1 MGWSLLNTGPLALTV
16 IALAGC
22 GGAGSAGPDRTNA
35 LPPAAPEPLLVV
47 HSGEGIGMPF
57 RNAFVESDEMNYYR
71 FRYLYLSGGVATGDV
86 DGDGLPD
93 VFVVSSR
100 DGVRLYRNKGGL
112 HFEDVTTKAG
122 IAQEDIW
129 PMGTT
134 MADIDGNGHLDLY
147 VVCGGPTNDPE
158 RLRDRV
164 YLNRGDGTFAE
175 RGRELGLSPDGH
187 GIMAYFHD
195 IDVDGD
201 LDLFLLGHR
210 MDFEASSNVE
220 VIVPPGSSPF
230 SNRLFINDG
239 SGHFTDRTAAS
250 GLLSHT
256 WSLGAAIGDVNGD
269 DRPDIHVANDF
280 VQPDMLYIQQPDGRF
295 IDEVRTRLGHVSYF
309 SMGVDRADMN
319 NDGLPDLCVL
329 DMTPPDHERSKQ
341 NMASMRP
348 KDFDKMTRIGWHAQ
362 YMANQLHLNNGDGT
376 FSEVG
381 HLAGVDRTDWSW
393 APLFVDLD
401 NDGWKDLF
409 VSNGVWRDITN
420 NDFEIQLKRIK
431 EERQGRPIRYEDIAP
446 LLPFSPLQNHV
457 FRNRGDL
464 TFAKAMAEWGYQHA
478 GVSTGASV
486 ADLDAD
492 GDMDLVVVDVNGPMK
507 VVENRSRQRD
517 GSHYLQLAL
526 RGPKGN
532 PFAVGARALLYA
544 GGTVQHAELVHA
556 RGFQSSVEPL
566 LHFGLGTGGVDS
578 VLLQWPDGTWSRI
591 DGPKADQRIAV
602 AYDAVP
608 RERRAR
614 SRPTTWFTEVT
625 ARSAPGIGHTENSFD
640 DFQAESLLPHRQSTH
655 GPALVAGDVNGDAL
669 DDLFLGASTGH
680 APRLLIQASGARFV
694 PASAQPWSE
703 HRDQEIIGAH
713 LFDADGDGDADLY
726 TAAGSTE
733 WPAPSARYQDRLY
746 LNDGRGR
753 LTEADDALPGM
764 PWPTQAVVSDDIDGD
779 GDQDLFVGGRNV
791 PGAYPSAPRSVLL
804 RNEGG
809 RFTDATTTWCARLA
823 EVGMVTGAAFAD
835 LDADGRKDLVVTGEW
850 MPVLTYRNTGTGFE
864 RAAWTDSTLTGWWQG
879 ITVADLD
886 GDGDR
891 DMVTGN
897 LGLNNKF
904 HPSKEKPLEL
914 YMGDLDGTGT
924 NDIVLAKHGADGT
937 CYPVRG
943 RECSSE
949 QMPFLKQKF
958 PTFKSFAEADVRKLY
973 GPKLD
978 EALHVSATEFRSMVW
993 WNEGGRFSPAPLPNA
1008 AQAGPLRSAVVVDLN
1023 GDGRMDLVGGGN
1035 LYGTEVETSRYD
1047 GSTGVVLLGGEDRD
1061 LDAVPVGITGFAARG
1076 DVRHVVRV
1084 RTGAGQAFVVA
1095 VNNGPLRVFVPG
1107 RVPAKGALA
1116 IP

>member
-1 MGWSLLNTGPLALTV
+1 MGPSVPVVAVLLALSGCTGPGLGPSPTTT
-16 IALAGC
+16 GDT
-22 GGAGSAGPDRTNA
+22 SAVRS
-35 LPPAAPEPLLVV
+35 PLLVQ
-47 HSGEGIGMPF
+47 HSGEAIGMPF
-57 RNAFVESDEMNYYR
+57 RNAFVETDEINYYR
-71 FRYLYLSGGVATGDV
+71 FRYLYLTGGVATGDV
-86 DGDGLPD
+86 DGDGLPE

-100 DGVRLYRNKGGL
+100 DGVRLYRNRGGL

-129 PMGTT
+129 PMGTS

-164 YLNRGDGTFAE
+164 YLNRGDGTFEE
-175 RGRELGLSPDGH
+175 RGRELGLNPDGH

-210 MDFEASSNVE
+210 MDFEASANVE
-220 VIVPPGSSPF
+220 VIVPAGSSLF

-239 SGHFTDRTAAS
+239 NGRFTDNTVAA

-295 IDEVRTRLGHVSYF
+295 IDEVRSRLGHVSYY

-319 NDGLPDLCVL
+319 NDGHPDLCVL
-329 DMTPPDHERSKQ
+329 DMTPPDHGRSKQ

-348 KDFDKMTRIGWHAQ
+348 EDFDRMTSIGWHAQ
-362 YMANQLHLNNGDGT
+362 YMANQLHLNNGDGS
-376 FSEVG
+376 FSEIG

-420 NDFEIQLKRIK
+420 NDLKRSVARIK
-431 EERQGRPIRYEDIAP
+431 EERKDRPIRYEDIAP
-446 LLPFSPLQNHV
+446 LLPFSPMQNHV
-457 FRNRGDL
+457 FRNQGDL
-464 TFAKAMAEWGYQHA
+464 TFSKAMAEWGYQHA
-478 GVSTGASV
+478 GVSTAASV

-532 PFAVGARALLYA
+532 PFAVGTRALLYA
-544 GGTVQHAELVHA
+544 GGTMQHAELVHA

-566 LHFGLGTGGVDS
+566 IHFGLGDGGVDS
-578 VLLQWPDGTWSRI
+578 VVLHWPDGTWSRI

-602 AYDAVP
+602 AYEALP
-608 RERRAR
+608 HERRAR
-614 SRPTTWFTEVT
+614 SRPTTWFTDVSSRT
-625 ARSAPGIGHTENSFD
+625 VPGIGHTENSFD
-640 DFQAESLLPHRQSTH
+640 DFRAESLLPHRQSTH
-655 GPALVAGDVNGDAL
+655 GPALVAGDVNGDGL
-669 DDLFLGASTGH
+669 DDLFLGAATGNPGQLLLQGSGTRF
-680 APRLLIQASGARFV
+680 APATT
-694 PASAQPWSE
+694 QPWSA
-703 HRDQEIIGAH
+703 HSDQEIIGAC
-713 LFDADGDGDADLY
+713 LFDADGDGDLDLY

-733 WPAPSARYQDRLY
+733 WSAPSARYQDRLY
-746 LNDGRGR
+746 VNDGRGR
-753 LTEADDALPGM
+753 FTEAVDAMPPM
-764 PWPTQAVVSDDIDGD
+764 PWPTQVVVADDVDGD
-779 GDQDLFVGGRNV
+779 GDMDLFVGGRNV

-804 RNEGG
+804 RNDGG
-809 RFTDATTTWCARLA
+809 RFSDVTAGWCAPLTS
-823 EVGMVTGAAFAD
+823 VGMVTGAALAD

-850 MPVLTYRNTGTGFE
+850 MPVLAYRNTGTGFA

-886 GDGDR
+886 GDGDQ
-891 DMVTGN
+891 DLVTGN
-897 LGLNNKF
+897 IGLNNKF

-914 YMGDLDGTGT
+914 YMADLDGTGT

-937 CYPVRG
+937 CFPVRG

-958 PTFKSFAEADVRKLY
+958 PTFKSFAEADVHKLY

-978 EALHVSATEFRSMVW
+978 EALHVSATEFRSLVW
-993 WNEGGRFSPAPLPNA
+993 WNEGGRFSPEPLPNA
-1008 AQAGPLRSAVVVDLN
+1008 AQAGPLRSVVVVDLN
-1023 GDGRMDLVGGGN
+1023 GDGHLDMVGGGN

-1047 GSTGVVLLGGEDRD
+1047 GSTGVVLLGNGHRGFDP
-1061 LDAVPVGITGFAARG
+1061 VPVAGSGFTARG
-1076 DVRHVVRV
+1076 DVRQVVRV
-1084 RTGAGQAFVVA
+1084 RTGGGGQAFVVA
-1095 VNNGPLRVFVPG
+1095 VNNGPLRVFVPE
-1107 RVPAKGALA
+1107 RVPAKGGLALR
-1116 IP
+1116 